1 MTTTT
6 TRDNGFGDDQ
16 EFRAALLGE
25 TLGICR
31 VPSPTFEEA
40 KRARYVASRLEHW
53 GLGQIEIDEIHNV
66 TARVSSGRSGPT
78 IMLVA
83 HIDTVFAKD
92 TDVEPRHDGRHWY
105 APGIRD
111 NSASV
116 AITMLLPELARR
128 KGRSWPGD
136 VILAFS
142 VGEEGLGDLRGVRSL
157 MGRHR
162 ENLAAVIAV
171 DGNLGV
177 VNHVAI
183 TVRRLEISVDTAGG
197 HSWADAGKPSA
208 ISFLTRIAAKISEL
222 PTPVDPKTVLNI
234 GTIRG
239 GTSVN
244 AIAQHAELT
253 LDMRSI
259 DRRQVEIM
267 ETRVREIADEVRS
280 EQIAVAMKIIG
291 DRPGGMIGPDHP
303 LVKAIVNGYAS
314 VGVTPAFLPGSTD
327 ANIPLSL
334 GIPAASMGVSAGGG
348 IHTLQEF
355 LDPESLAIGANAL
368 LQAVITFQ
376 ESVTR

>member
-1 MTTTT
+1 MMTTMAAED
-6 TRDNGFGDDQ
+6 RSGDDP
-16 EFRAALLGE
+16 EFHAMLLNE
-25 TLGICR
+25 TLGVCR
-31 VPSPTFEEA
+31 VPSPTFEEGE
-40 KRARYVASRLEHW
+40 RARYVASRLMYW
-53 GLGQIEIDEIHNV
+53 GLMDIAIDELHNV
-66 TARVSSGRSGPT
+66 TARVASDRSEPA

-83 HIDTVFAKD
+83 HIDTVFPKD
-92 TDVEPRHDGRHWY
+92 TDVEPHHDGRYWY

-128 KGRSWPGD
+128 KGKPLPGN
-136 VILAFS
+136 VLLAFS
-142 VGEEGLGDLRGVRSL
+142 AGEEGLGNLRGMRAL
-157 MGRHR
+157 MERYR
-162 ENLAAVIAV
+162 ENVSAVIAV

-177 VNHVAI
+177 INHVAI
-183 TVRRLEISVDTAGG
+183 TVRRLEISVDTEGG

-222 PTPVDPKTVLNI
+222 PVPTEPKTVLNI
-234 GTIRG
+234 GTICG

-253 LDMRSI
+253 LDIRSV
-259 DRRQVEIM
+259 DRHHVEIL
-267 ETRVREIADEVRS
+267 ENRVREIAEEARS
-280 EQIAVAMKIIG
+280 EQVEVTIRTIG

-303 LVKAIVNGYAS
+303 LVKAIVKGYAS
-314 VGVTPAFLPGSTD
+314 VGVTPKALPGSTD

-334 GIPAASMGVSAGGG
+334 GVAAASMGVSAGGR

-368 LQAVITFQ
+368 LQAVISFQ
-376 ESVTR
+376 ESSTQ